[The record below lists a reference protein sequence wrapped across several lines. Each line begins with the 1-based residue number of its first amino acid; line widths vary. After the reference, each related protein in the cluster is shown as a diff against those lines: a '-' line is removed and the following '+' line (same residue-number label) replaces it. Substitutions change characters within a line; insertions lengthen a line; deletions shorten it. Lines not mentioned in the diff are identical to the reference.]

1 MTTAGGSSG
10 GGSASS
16 IGQQP
21 GAVITSSGTGD
32 ALTGSDGGGGLSS
45 SATVAIVVSSVVAAL
60 LCLGFFYV
68 ARLKAA
74 YFSGP
79 NGADEPK
86 AAIVSTPVSQVSTFG
101 RTPSASPAGFRTP
114 KKHAIIDVDAAF
126 EERKTP
132 K

>member
-1 MTTAGGSSG
+1 M
-10 GGSASS
+10 
-16 IGQQP
+16 
-21 GAVITSSGTGD
+21 
-32 ALTGSDGGGGLSS
+32 TGSDGGGGLSS

-101 RTPSASPAGFRTP
+101 RTPSASPRPAGFRTP